1 MVWARSARHASNL
14 NEKETVN
21 VMLPK
26 TILVPTDFGE
36 VSDAAIDLAIDYARA
51 FGGEVVLLHAY
62 DMPIIG
68 FPDGA
73 LVATADIA
81 TRILESAQTGLER
94 QITSR
99 DNRGVTVRGI
109 LKQGE
114 TYEMINEAAEELGA
128 GLIVMGTHG
137 RRGIA
142 RALIGS
148 VTEKIV
154 RTAKVPVM
162 TVHVGDAA
170 HVATVA
176 AVAPASSRV
185 AAAGSGHAS
194 TASTANGRR

>member
-1 MVWARSARHASNL
+1 
-14 NEKETVN
+14 
-21 VMLPK
+21 MLPK

-81 TRILESAQTGLER
+81 TRILESAQMGLER

-170 HVATVA
+170 HVATAVA
-176 AVAPASSRV
+176 AAAPASSRV
-185 AAAGSGHAS
+185 APAGNGH
-194 TASTANGRR
+194 ASTANGRR